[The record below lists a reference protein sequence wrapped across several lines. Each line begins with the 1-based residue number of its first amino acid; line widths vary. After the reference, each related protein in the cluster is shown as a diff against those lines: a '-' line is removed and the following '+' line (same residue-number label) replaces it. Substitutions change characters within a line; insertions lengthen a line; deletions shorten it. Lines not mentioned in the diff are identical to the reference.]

1 MTDSDGRIMASDAEA
16 RPYGGTCPACKRE
29 YRRAITFTGDGVIR
43 GDLSG
48 DVCITPDYL
57 FAHSDLTVAEPDDDF
72 PTKEVGAMGNR
83 REVPVEK
90 TEVTGVRVFEG
101 PDDPDGDGI
110 VFPDA
115 DDESAA

>member
-1 MTDSDGRIMASDAEA
+1 MADSDDRIMAGESRERSHD
-16 RPYGGTCPACKRE
+16 GTCPACKRE

-43 GDLSG
+43 GDISG
-48 DVCITPDYL
+48 DLCITPRYL
-57 FAHSDLTVAEPDDDF
+57 FVHSEVTISEPDDDF

-90 TEVTGVRVFEG
+90 TAVSEVWSSDGA
-101 PDDPDGDGI
+101 PDGGF

-115 DDESAA
+115 DENGN

>member
-29 YRRAITFTGDGVIR
+29 YRRAITFTGDSVIR

>member
-1 MTDSDGRIMASDAEA
+1 MTDRDDRVMTGESGN

-29 YRRAITFTGDGVIR
+29 YRHAITFTRDGTIR

-57 FAHSDLTVAEPDDDF
+57 FTHSEITVSAPDGDF
-72 PTKEVGAMGNR
+72 PTKEVGGMGNR

-90 TEVTGVRVFEG
+90 TEVDGVWVS
-101 PDDPDGDGI
+101 DGDETEPF
-110 VFPDA
+110 VFPDE
-115 DDESAA
+115 DGD